1 MNLDAKINM
10 VGSEI
15 ANILDENMINK
26 LLGVLANDG
35 VYAMWVYAQNKIDWS
50 FDSNKNSFEEKMLIK
65 FIKVLDFGV
74 DFKVKDE
81 ILKEILD
88 ESCID
93 KVVELTQKIEQLNNE
108 IKVLKKDK
116 NKQKELTK
124 KKKEKDKIL
133 NERNEKFNYFFQ
145 TLSQDL
151 NQLLFFKEMLEKA
164 LIYARYH
171 AKAGNE

>member
-10 VGSEI
+10 VGFKI

-35 VYAMWVYAQNKIDWS
+35 VYAMWVYAINKLKDTELLKFLKELSILPINIDTLKNYQ
-50 FDSNKNSFEEKMLIK
+50 FENTINEIENESNTKKRKIK
-65 FIKVLDFGV
+65 FSQ
-74 DFKVKDE
+74 KVKE
-81 ILKEILD
+81 LD
-88 ESCID
+88 
-93 KVVELTQKIEQLNNE
+93 K
-108 IKVLKKDK
+108 
-116 NKQKELTK
+116 
-124 KKKEKDKIL
+124 
-133 NERNEKFNYFFQ
+133 FFQ

-171 AKAGNE
+171 AKAMGDE